1 MSKKLDIKEAI
12 SLTNY
17 KKDIKQNLV
26 CLLTNNYSEPKN
38 KLYLFS
44 RGKGLPNIFLL
55 KIKIPT
61 KFKNNIYD
69 ISLLIYFPLNF
80 PLVQPDIF
88 FQKYSSVKINPKS
101 LNYINEETL
110 RINYDTFFK
119 WENNF
124 ESFKKLINELSKQF
138 SNNFPIFTL
147 NDKNEEAKNNNLG
160 CILRTDLCKEIELKK
175 TDETNQ
181 NNINKIIIKK
191 DGNSLVNNNRINI
204 LYSPREKK
212 NKKDFI
218 SMFNKNEKDNSLKID
233 IDNSTNEKMYYSHQK
248 IINTEKKIHNK
259 NNIFNKPE
267 SNSDFFDEEISKECL
282 TKLLLLE
289 LFPKITKINNL
300 IKSSKEDINKIKTN
314 IMTEL
319 NFFKS
324 KEKQTKT
331 VEKYIYLLKKE
342 IKIFNK
348 DDKTN
353 FKNKMN
359 FSDLDSIIEIKNK
372 NIYELKAKEKA
383 LEEYILILKKYFEK
397 KNIEFKLAIKLVRNL
412 SRQIFII
419 KYRYLSLTGENI

>member
-1 MSKKLDIKEAI
+1 MKK
-12 SLTNY
+12 
-17 KKDIKQNLV
+17 
-26 CLLTNNYSEPKN
+26 C
-38 KLYLFS
+38 
-44 RGKGLPNIFLL
+44 
-55 KIKIPT
+55 
-61 KFKNNIYD
+61 
-69 ISLLIYFPLNF
+69 
-80 PLVQPDIF
+80 
-88 FQKYSSVKINPKS
+88 
-101 LNYINEETL
+101 
-110 RINYDTFFK
+110 
-119 WENNF
+119 
-124 ESFKKLINELSKQF
+124 
-138 SNNFPIFTL
+138 
-147 NDKNEEAKNNNLG
+147 
-160 CILRTDLCKEIELKK
+160 
-175 TDETNQ
+175 
-181 NNINKIIIKK
+181 IIIHK
-191 DGNSLVNNNRINI
+191 
-204 LYSPREKK
+204 
-212 NKKDFI
+212 
-218 SMFNKNEKDNSLKID
+218 
-233 IDNSTNEKMYYSHQK
+233 K

-324 KEKQTKT
+324 KEKRTKT

-419 KYRYLSLTGENI
+419 KYRYLSLTCENI